1 MYGSIVETQIFS
13 TVNHPNTLNLMIQEV
28 CNAFGERENL
38 HTVWWLDALN
48 HAEQNKDSTGELIRK
63 IEEAV
68 PGTLNNSRS
77 SRIASRL
84 GPDINSNYG
93 SLPILISLQFM
104 KHYWSEVPH
113 PDSFRSIGSF

>member
-1 MYGSIVETQIFS
+1 MVLSKIII
-13 TVNHPNTLNLMIQEV
+13 LLKV
-28 CNAFGERENL
+28 CNAFGERKNL

-68 PGTLNNSRS
+68 SGTLNNSRS

-84 GPDINSNYG
+84 VI
-93 SLPILISLQFM
+93 
-104 KHYWSEVPH
+104 V
-113 PDSFRSIGSF
+113 